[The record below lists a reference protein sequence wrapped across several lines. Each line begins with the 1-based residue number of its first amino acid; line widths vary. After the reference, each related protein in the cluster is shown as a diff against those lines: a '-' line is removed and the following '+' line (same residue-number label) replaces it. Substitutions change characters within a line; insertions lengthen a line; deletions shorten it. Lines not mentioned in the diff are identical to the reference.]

1 VDAELGLLGLVAGYR
16 SNWVEGWGRMFG
28 VVAAWAADRD
38 GLVKS
43 TEGDFVG
50 ARCKVQIPP
59 SQQKENI
66 YNSRLQFL

>member
-1 VDAELGLLGLVAGYR
+1 
-16 SNWVEGWGRMFG
+16 MFG
-28 VVAAWAADRD
+28 ALAAWAADRD

-43 TEGDFVG
+43 TESDFVG